1 VTTAILQPFSR
12 VRSRAR
18 VGIGIEAAGTLA
30 VAGLVFIAASF
41 ALDRSLRLEVGYRA
55 ALLAVLALVVA
66 RIVVKRL
73 VRPLRVRLSDDELA
87 LAVERHDPPLRQ
99 ALISAVQ
106 FERTLAQPAVGDSR
120 QLMTYVVGEV
130 TERARKIPFGGAI
143 DGTRALRYGSLV
155 VLLVAAVGTWI
166 GIDRGSFKLWFK
178 RNVLLSAL
186 EWPRR
191 TQLEFLEPVLR
202 VPQGDDLTL
211 RVGARGEV
219 PEQVELRYAFAGGER
234 GAEPMTL
241 TGDAEFRCTLAS
253 LLEPVTVYA
262 EGGDGLSRELRI
274 EIVERPVVSGVR
286 VTVTPPAYLGLP
298 EAEVAASEGDVRVLR
313 GSVVKLSARSDKPV
327 SEAFVL
333 VGEADRRGLTVDAD
347 GHGLRGELTPTQ
359 SSPLVIDVVDRDRLG
374 TKAPPRLYLRVSDDQ
389 APAVDFKLRGIG
401 SMVTPIALIPGDL
414 TVRDDFAL
422 GSLAAQQRVSGTPT
436 MASKPSDGAPKEG
449 EPQPADR
456 QPDPPPVDGQPAPEP
471 QFVAITATGL
481 GALPP
486 GEREFVG
493 PVSIDLREHAKVQPG
508 HVFALRFVATD
519 NFGPTAPHATEGE
532 AAVFRVVTA
541 EELSADLQRRQ
552 LEQRKLLETVL
563 AQQITARSSLL
574 ELPSPSGTEPRA
586 VHARQKL
593 GQLAKTQRDL
603 GGRCGSIA
611 QTYGQILD
619 EAINN
624 RIAKAADMRGL
635 KDKVIA
641 PLQQLAAEDFPQA
654 GAHTETY
661 VASGQDDLKQVAIAT
676 YDIIIGRIKA
686 ILAAMQEEE
695 RLAAIIAGLR
705 EIIKI
710 QDSASDEA
718 KKRREKADADLF
730 GPGRDDKSKSPD
742 KPKDGG
748 NK

>member
-1 VTTAILQPFSR
+1 MTTAILQPFSR

-41 ALDRSLRLEVGYRA
+41 ALDRGLRLEVGYRA

-120 QLMTYVVGEV
+120 QLMTYVVGDV

-178 RNVLLSAL
+178 RNVLLSAA

-333 VGEADRRGLTVDAD
+333 VGDTDRRGLTVDAD

-359 SSPLVIDVVDRDRLG
+359 SSPLVIDVVDCDRLG

-422 GSLAAQQRVSGTPT
+422 VSLTAQQRVSGTPT
-436 MASKPSDGAPKEG
+436 APSKPSESPPKDG
-449 EPQPADR
+449 EPSDR
-456 QPDPPPVDGQPAPEP
+456 QPTEPGPADAQPAPEP
-471 QFVAITATGL
+471 QFDAITATGL
-481 GALPP
+481 GALPK

-493 PVSIDLREHAKVQPG
+493 PVSVDLREHAKLQPG
-508 HVFALRFVATD
+508 HVLALRFVATD
-519 NFGPTAPHATEGE
+519 NFGPNAPHTTEGE

-563 AQQITARSSLL
+563 AQEITARASLL
-574 ELPSPSGTEPRA
+574 ELPSPTGTDPQA
-586 VHARQKL
+586 IQARQKL
-593 GQLAKTQRDL
+593 GQLAKAQRDL

-611 QTYGQILD
+611 QTYAQILD
-619 EAINN
+619 EAVNN

-635 KDKVIA
+635 KDKVIE
-641 PLQQLAAEDFPQA
+641 PLQQLAADDFPQA
-654 GAHTETY
+654 GSHTETY
-661 VASGQDDLKQVAIAT
+661 AVSGQDDLKQVALAT
-676 YDIIIGRIKA
+676 YDIIIGRVKA